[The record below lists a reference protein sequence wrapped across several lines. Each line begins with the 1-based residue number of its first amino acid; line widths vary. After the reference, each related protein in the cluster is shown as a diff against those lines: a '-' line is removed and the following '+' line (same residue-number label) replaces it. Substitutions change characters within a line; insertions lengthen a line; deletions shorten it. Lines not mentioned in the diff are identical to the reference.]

1 MILADP
7 FMIFVIW
14 RLCINIYAWQAID
27 VNIILHL
34 VRLKMES
41 DKKYIR
47 YCFFFLFSSK
57 EKCCWSHRII
67 CETYGENVN
76 QFCYCNKKLQKIG
89 TNFCTNL

>member
-47 YCFFFLFSSK
+47 YCFFFFVFIKRKMLLITQNYLWDVWW
-57 EKCCWSHRII
+57 KCQSI
-67 CETYGENVN
+67 
-76 QFCYCNKKLQKIG
+76 L
-89 TNFCTNL
+89 LL